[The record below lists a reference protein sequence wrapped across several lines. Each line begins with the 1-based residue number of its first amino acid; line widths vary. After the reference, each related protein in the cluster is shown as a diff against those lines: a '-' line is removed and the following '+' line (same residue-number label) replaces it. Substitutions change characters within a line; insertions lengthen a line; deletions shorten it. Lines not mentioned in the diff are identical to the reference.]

1 MNRAEKI
8 KEIKTLV
15 RELQNSEQVLG
26 QSLAV
31 ITSRKEKLQQELS
44 DLGVRSSDLRVK
56 KVLTEKQSIDL
67 IAGLTK

>member
-31 ITSRKEKLQQELS
+31 ITSRKEKLQQELL
-44 DLGVRSSDLRVK
+44 DIGIHSSDLRVK

-67 IAGLTK
+67 IGSLTK

>member
-31 ITSRKEKLQQELS
+31 ITSRKEKLQQELL
-44 DLGVRSSDLRVK
+44 DMGIHSSASRGS
-56 KVLTEKQSIDL
+56 VLSEKQSIE
-67 IAGLTK
+67 IIGSLTK